1 MILCSITNDLIPI
14 CICCVLPIT
23 IVWIVMKTARFREA
37 KRTEVLIKAIES
49 GKDIDANMIANAM
62 AKPAKFPKSP
72 HVILNIRLT
81 IGCVFTLIAV
91 LIGTCIILGYCMG
104 APDVDFLMGALMLD
118 SIPLGVGIAF
128 LIVYFVTRKQVKD

>member
-14 CICCVLPIT
+14 CVCCVLPIT
-23 IVWIVMKTARFREA
+23 IVWIVMKTARFRES

-62 AKPAKFPKSP
+62 AESAKPPKSP
-72 HVILNIRLT
+72 REILNIRLT
-81 IGCVFTLIAV
+81 LGCVFTVIAI
-91 LIGTCIILGYCMG
+91 LIGACLILAYCMG
-104 APDVDFLMGALMLD
+104 APDVDFLIGAMMLD
-118 SIPLGVGIAF
+118 SLPLGIGIAF

>member
-23 IVWIVMKTARFREA
+23 IVWIVMKTARFRES

-49 GKDIDANMIANAM
+49 GKDLNANMIASAM
-62 AKPAKFPKSP
+62 AKPDKPRRSP
-72 HVILNIRLT
+72 REILNIRLT
-81 IGCVFTLIAV
+81 LGCVFTLIAV
-91 LIGTCIILGYCMG
+91 LIGACNILGYCMG
-104 APDVDFLMGALMLD
+104 APDVDFLIGAMMLD
-118 SIPLGVGIAF
+118 SIPLGVGLAF